1 MRTCLYASERSE
13 AMRPIVECK
22 GGEETVRG
30 ILFNS
35 AQNNVRP
42 APYTVRVLR
51 NAFSEKWAVREH
63 ELLQPSST
71 IGPM

>member
-13 AMRPIVECK
+13 AMRRIVECK

-35 AQNNVRP
+35 AQNNE
-42 APYTVRVLR
+42 ASL
-51 NAFSEKWAVREH
+51 
-63 ELLQPSST
+63 SSNLSV
-71 IGPM
+71 MS